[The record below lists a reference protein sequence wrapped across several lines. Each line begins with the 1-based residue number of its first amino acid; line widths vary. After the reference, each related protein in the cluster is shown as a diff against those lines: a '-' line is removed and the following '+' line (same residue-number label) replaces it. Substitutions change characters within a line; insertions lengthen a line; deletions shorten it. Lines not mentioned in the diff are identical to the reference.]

1 MPSAFVCPDGTD
13 AKRFP
18 RGISFLS
25 SRCRMC
31 LPSGEK
37 EQGAASAGLRGLDCA
52 SGSAGGY
59 GAGMLRTRGVRVFRW
74 DAGQMRKQMD
84 GVADAAGLPYGDSP
98 VRKENRRLFMTDR
111 DLIFCAL
118 QARRSAY
125 APYSGFAVGAAL
137 LCRDG
142 SVYTGCN
149 IENAAFT
156 PTVCAER
163 TAFFKAI
170 SAGKREFDRIAVCG
184 YRIGEAPGTVCT
196 PCGVCRQVMAEF
208 CDPDRF
214 EVICC
219 GGALTDS
226 SVWGLLRS
234 GTVLT
239 HAAETPLQ
247 AEFAED
253 REAEGSAGGAVFP
266 EEAIPEEI
274 YAEKYLLR
282 ALFPHGFSGSSL

>member
-1 MPSAFVCPDGTD
+1 
-13 AKRFP
+13 
-18 RGISFLS
+18 
-25 SRCRMC
+25 
-31 LPSGEK
+31 
-37 EQGAASAGLRGLDCA
+37 
-52 SGSAGGY
+52 
-59 GAGMLRTRGVRVFRW
+59 
-74 DAGQMRKQMD
+74 
-84 GVADAAGLPYGDSP
+84 
-98 VRKENRRLFMTDR
+98 MTDR